1 MHDTS
6 KDSSGTVLE
15 RFLREPLV
23 HFLGLAA
30 ALFVMAELVGSG
42 DTTIEITQDE
52 IEYRIMQVE
61 AEEGAPLTEQERR
74 LVVEAYIDERVLV
87 REAQEIGLDVDERI
101 EDILV
106 QKMLHVLSGDVIQPS
121 EEELAVYYEG
131 NIERYVMEPSVTV
144 DELILPIG
152 VPLPELIRDGGLPSE
167 LSDEEKSK
175 LFGWMDDNSTP
186 YLFAADMGPKGSRGP
201 KDDKGK
207 KHLDLRILF
216 TLLDESQEISLK
228 AIMVSYET
236 KMDEVMRK
244 AKDGTL
250 DRDSAK
256 AELEALEVA
265 MQAEVEA
272 LLTDEQKQ
280 KLARPM
286 EIRIKKRMQR
296 IKKHIK
302 RFLGDLNQVQ
312 DNLIEQYAKTL
323 LTTKKNALLTVI
335 YVKKPF

>member
-15 RFLREPLV
+15 RLLREPLV

-30 ALFVMAELVGSG
+30 ALFVMAELVGSS

-101 EDILV
+101 EDILI

-131 NIERYVMEPSVTV
+131 NIERYLMEPSVTV

-167 LSDEEKSK
+167 LSDEQLVGHRVVPELTLSD
-175 LFGWMDDNSTP
+175 LSLVFGER
-186 YLFAADMGPKGSRGP
+186 AAQLVFEAEVATWTEGFDSSRGNHWFRVQERHAGGLQP
-201 KDDKGK
+201 FSVIRDRIR
-207 KHLDLRILF
+207 LDWITEQEDRRLLRR
-216 TLLDESQEISLK
+216 
-228 AIMVSYET
+228 V
-236 KMDEVMRK
+236 
-244 AKDGTL
+244 
-250 DRDSAK
+250 
-256 AELEALEVA
+256 AEL
-265 MQAEVEA
+265 
-272 LLTDEQKQ
+272 
-280 KLARPM
+280 R
-286 EIRIKKRMQR
+286 
-296 IKKHIK
+296 
-302 RFLGDLNQVQ
+302 
-312 DNLIEQYAKTL
+312 EQY
-323 LTTKKNALLTVI
+323 TVI
-335 YVKKPF
+335 IEEMGS

>member
-1 MHDTS
+1 MNINLNGKIMKKISLLITLSLFAMIGCENLS
-6 KDSSGTVLE
+6 KDDITVIDPELQG
-15 RFLREPLV
+15 FSD
-23 HFLGLAA
+23 GLN
-30 ALFVMAELVGSG
+30 
-42 DTTIEITQDE
+42 DD
-52 IEYRIMQVE
+52 
-61 AEEGAPLTEQERR
+61 
-74 LVVEAYIDERVLV
+74 
-87 REAQEIGLDVDERI
+87 IGLSISSINAFNDALNRHGKKGKHRSDPAFLWKVSAEM
-101 EDILV
+101 
-106 QKMLHVLSGDVIQPS
+106 Q
-121 EEELAVYYEG
+121 
-131 NIERYVMEPSVTV
+131 
-144 DELILPIG
+144 
-152 VPLPELIRDGGLPSE
+152 SE

-216 TLLDESQEISLK
+216 TLLDESQAIALK
-228 AIMVSYET
+228 AIMESYET

-280 KLARPM
+280 KLDEMHLEMKQKMEEMKQAAHDAMVKALSMTSIQEDGLTSINKESGEAQKALMEKAKAEELTRDEIHEALKALFAERNSKIDALFDDTQM
-286 EIRIKKRMQR
+286 EIIKIYTALVMQYSKHCGDRKKDGTGDKR
-296 IKKHIK
+296 
-302 RFLGDLNQVQ
+302 
-312 DNLIEQYAKTL
+312 
-323 LTTKKNALLTVI
+323 
-335 YVKKPF
+335 